1 MVAIVEKEEV
11 SKIHFDIW
19 IENFDD
25 YKESPEELERDWKL
39 IQEAEKA
46 YDPKKCMT
54 AEEAYIKI
62 KKYISNLK

>member
-1 MVAIVEKEEV
+1 MVAIVEKEEI

-39 IQEAEKA
+39 IQESEKIWGEYDVKDA
-46 YDPKKCMT
+46 YFKGLD
-54 AEEAYIKI
+54 YIN
-62 KKYISNLK
+62 NLK